1 MRNRGFLAGLI
12 VGAIHFAFA
21 CSANAALLTFT
32 DRSAWQVAAGGVGD
46 KFQNFDSFP
55 EQAYGAGGGGPGPPD
70 RRISYVVG
78 SEWGRGRG

>member
-32 DRSAWQVAAGGVGD
+32 DRSAWQVAALSLLGIATTRTIVTT
-46 KFQNFDSFP
+46 S
-55 EQAYGAGGGGPGPPD
+55 ARA
-70 RRISYVVG
+70 
-78 SEWGRGRG
+78 